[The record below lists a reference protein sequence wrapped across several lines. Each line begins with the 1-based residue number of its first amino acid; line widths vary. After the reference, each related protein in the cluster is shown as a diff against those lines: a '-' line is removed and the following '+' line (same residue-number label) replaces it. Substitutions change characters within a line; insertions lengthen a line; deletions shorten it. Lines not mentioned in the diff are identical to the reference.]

1 MDAAELKRR
10 TKDVATKVVRFVES
24 LPPGTATDVMGKQLL
39 RSATSIAANYRA
51 VCRSRSRKDFIN
63 KLAIVVEESDETLFW
78 LEMLV
83 ETGKATPEEVEE
95 LSKEMEELLRIFSA
109 SRRTAAQAN
118 VTNQ

>member
-1 MDAAELKRR
+1 MKKINFLTKLKEEG
-10 TKDVATKVVRFVES
+10 KLS
-24 LPPGTATDVMGKQLL
+24 L
-39 RSATSIAANYRA
+39 
-51 VCRSRSRKDFIN
+51 
-63 KLAIVVEESDETLFW
+63 VEESDETLFW